1 MNILIIEPYYTGSHA
16 AWAEG
21 LAKHSTHNV
30 DILSLE
36 GRYWKWRMHGGAV
49 TLAKKFMAGNYDPHL
64 ILATDMLDL
73 TTFLSL
79 TRARTASIP
88 TAIYFHENQLSYPWS
103 PDDRDVIHKRDKHYG
118 FINYSSALTADAV
131 FFNSNYH
138 MESFLGE
145 LSLLLKNF
153 PDYNELET
161 VETIRAKSSVLP
173 LGMDLNQLDQF
184 KPSINKN
191 NTTCQE
197 PLILW
202 NHRWEFDKNPEDFF
216 KALYILK
223 EKGIDFKVAILG
235 ENFRKRPKEFAEAKK
250 QLGDRIVQYGYAK
263 DFSDY
268 AVWLWKSDIM
278 PVTSNQDFFGGSVV
292 EAMYCNCFPIL
303 PKRLAYPEHIPPEKH
318 ENFFY
323 SDFNDLV
330 SRLEWAIKN
339 ITSIRRQKVS
349 HFVHHYDWKAL
360 APVYDK
366 TMNIILEK

>member
-21 LAKHSTHNV
+21 FAKHSTHNV
-30 DILSLE
+30 EILSLE

-64 ILATDMLDL
+64 IVATDMLDL

-118 FINYSSALTADAV
+118 FINYSSALATDAV
-131 FFNSNYH
+131 FFNSSYH
-138 MESFLGE
+138 LESFLGE
-145 LSLLLKNF
+145 LRLLLKNF
-153 PDYNELET
+153 PDHNELET
-161 VETIRAKSSVLP
+161 VETIRKKSSVLP
-173 LGMDLNQLDQF
+173 LGLDLKRLDQF
-184 KPSINKN
+184 RPSKNKGGSA
-191 NTTCQE
+191 CQY

-202 NHRWEFDKNPEDFF
+202 NHRWEYDKNPEDFF
-216 KALYILK
+216 KALNILK
-223 EKGIDFKVAILG
+223 DRGLNFKVALLG
-235 ENFRKRPKEFAEAKK
+235 ENFRKSPKEFAEAKK
-250 QLGDRIVQYGYAK
+250 QLGERIVQYGYAK

-268 AVWLWKSDIM
+268 AAWLWKSDII

-303 PKRLAYPEHIPPEKH
+303 PKRLAYPEHIPEKEH

-330 SRLEWAIKN
+330 NRLESAIKN
-339 ITSIRRQKVS
+339 IPGIRRQRIS
-349 HFVHHYDWKAL
+349 HFIDHYDWNKL
-360 APVYDK
+360 APLYDK
-366 TMNIILEK
+366 AMNTIIQ

>member
-21 LAKHSTHNV
+21 FAKHSTHNIE
-30 DILSLE
+30 ILSLE

-131 FFNSNYH
+131 FFNSGYH
-138 MESFLGE
+138 LESFLRE
-145 LSLLLKNF
+145 LRLLLKNF

-161 VETIRAKSSVLP
+161 VETIRAKSSILP
-173 LGMDLNQLDQF
+173 LGLDLKRLDQC
-184 KPSINKN
+184 KPQKNKDN
-191 NTTCQE
+191 STCQA

-202 NHRWEFDKNPEDFF
+202 NHRWEYDKNPKDFF
-216 KALYILK
+216 KALNILK
-223 EKGIDFKVAILG
+223 GKGIGFKVALLG
-235 ENFRKRPKEFAEAKK
+235 ENFRKRPKEFAEAKN

-268 AVWLWKSDIM
+268 AEWLWQADIM

-303 PKRLAYPEHIPPEKH
+303 PKRLAYPEHIPAEEH
-318 ENFFY
+318 ERFFY

-330 SRLEWAIKN
+330 ERLEMAIKD
-339 ITSIRRQKVS
+339 IDHIRNQKVNG
-349 HFVHHYDWKAL
+349 FVNRYDWGNMI
-360 APVYDK
+360 PFYDDVV
-366 TMNIILEK
+366 NIILEK